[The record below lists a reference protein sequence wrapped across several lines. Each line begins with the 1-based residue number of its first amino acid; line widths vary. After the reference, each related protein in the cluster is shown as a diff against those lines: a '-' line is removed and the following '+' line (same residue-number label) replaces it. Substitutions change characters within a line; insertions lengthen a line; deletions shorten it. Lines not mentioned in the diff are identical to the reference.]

1 MHASSRTG
9 KVAME
14 VDCQGGIY
22 HNRALDSKSWD
33 KGKEKL
39 AQAILRADKNLMFK
53 KSITSLFSPL
63 LLSPLLAQKVDPTY
77 KQVSYGPHEEMVLN
91 FWKIDSKKPT
101 PLLVHIHGGGWIGG
115 KKNETVGTNQL
126 SNGYSYASIDY
137 RLAGKAL
144 LPAAVHDAARAI
156 QFLRT
161 KAKAW
166 NFDPTRIAVTGGSAG
181 AASSMWLAYHEDLAD
196 PKSKDPVLRESS
208 RVCGAVAM
216 GGQTTLDPF
225 LLERKIGP
233 ACIRHPMI
241 WKTVGATSHE
251 QLMKD
256 WDKYKAL
263 SLECSPLT
271 HVTKDDPPVWIRY
284 GKPAP
289 VPVVKGDG
297 IHHAGFGR
305 LLKAKCE
312 QVGIPCHISVAE
324 NEEPEMNSADFLKYV
339 FQQSVGAQKP

>member
-1 MHASSRTG
+1 MLCKSLTPFL
-9 KVAME
+9 
-14 VDCQGGIY
+14 
-22 HNRALDSKSWD
+22 AL
-33 KGKEKL
+33 
-39 AQAILRADKNLMFK
+39 F
-53 KSITSLFSPL
+53 LFTPL
-63 LLSPLLAQKVDPTY
+63 FAQKVEPTY
-77 KQVSYGPHEEMVLN
+77 KQVSYGSHKDMTLN

-101 PLLVHIHGGGWIGG
+101 PLLVHIHGGGWLGG
-115 KKNETVGTNQL
+115 KKHETTSPSQLNQ
-126 SNGYSYASIDY
+126 GYSYASIDY
-137 RLAGKAL
+137 RLAGVEL

-161 KAKAW
+161 KAKEW
-166 NFDPTRIAVTGGSAG
+166 NFDPKRIAVTGGSAG
-181 AASSMWLAYHEDLAD
+181 AASSMWLAYHDDMAD
-196 PKSKDPVLRESS
+196 PKSKDPVLRQSS

-225 LLERKIGP
+225 LLEKKIGL

-256 WDKYKAL
+256 WDKYKEL

-289 VPVVKGDG
+289 VPVIKGDG

-305 LLKAKCE
+305 MLKEKCE
-312 QVGIPCHISVAE
+312 KVGIPCHLSVTA
-324 NEEPEMNSADFLKYV
+324 NEQPKMNSADFLK
-339 FQQSVGAQKP
+339 